1 MRILLLKVIGVY
13 QEYISPLKGF
23 SCAYGVLH
31 KQGSC
36 SSRIYSII
44 QNEPGAALLPEMSA
58 QFRAHASK
66 HTAYCRRKIKTMK
79 KKKIKSSLVVVMLQI
94 VVFWRACHL
103 VRRYKIC
110 IAEV

>member
-13 QEYISPLKGF
+13 QKYISPLKGF

-44 QNEPGAALLPEMSA
+44 QNEPGAALLPEISA
-58 QFRAHASK
+58 QFRACKQAHRVLSSENK
-66 HTAYCRRKIKTMK
+66 DDEKEK
-79 KKKIKSSLVVVMLQI
+79 KKKFPNCCYAADCGFL
-94 VVFWRACHL
+94 ACL
-103 VRRYKIC
+103 SFGS
-110 IAEV
+110 